1 MKKLK
6 RVLVLLLTL
15 ALCVQ
20 CLPMAAI
27 AAEGEETSGP
37 VAEEVTGKIGRASC
51 RERV

>member
-27 AAEGEETSGP
+27 AAEVEEGP
-37 VAEEVTGKIGRASC
+37 AV
-51 RERV
+51 